1 MKRLFILLFLFISN
15 VVFGQGVSIQSA
27 FGSHMDVAYLNQ
39 VGVSVLRIQLKPAD
53 RVTRTNVTPQLAFN
67 IELGWALRIVD
78 ECNKVG
84 IRPVIAFN
92 DLTLIDSITDE
103 SPIFW
108 TDTNYLINAYKY
120 INLIGK
126 KFANKVYMYEFLG
139 EPPITGSQVEI
150 FYTNALKNIRQY
162 DTTAYFL
169 LTPGVF
175 GLPTN
180 YGKFVPYNIVDDKL
194 AYNTHMY
201 LPFAYT
207 HQGLDVRPKGV
218 EYPSSTFNKD
228 TLVKRLKTVYD
239 WSNKYGYPIFL
250 GEFNATRWSK
260 NSDLYVNDVIE
271 SAIQYKF
278 LWCYFA
284 FKPNFKFWNPYYDIG
299 NPTAKPANYYLKYI
313 GPDTQHWLMLQ
324 YYFKQ
329 R

>member
-1 MKRLFILLFLFISN
+1 MKYFYTLLLSLICSL
-15 VVFGQGVSIQSA
+15 GYSQGVSIQSQY
-27 FGSHMDVAYLNQ
+27 GSHMDVAYLNQ
-39 VGVSVLRIQLKPAD
+39 VGVSVLRIQIKPAD
-53 RVTRTNVTPQLAFN
+53 RVKRSGVTPQLAFN

-84 IRPVIAFN
+84 IKPIIAFN
-92 DLTLIDSITDE
+92 DLTLVDSVTDE

-120 INLIGK
+120 VGLIGK

-139 EPPITGSQVEI
+139 EPPITGTQVET
-150 FYTNALKNIRQY
+150 FYVNALKNIRQY

-201 LPFAYT
+201 LPFNYT
-207 HQGLDVRPKGV
+207 HQGLDVRPQGID
-218 EYPSSTFNKD
+218 YPSPTFNKD
-228 TLVKRLKTVYD
+228 TLIKRLKTVSD
-239 WSNKYGYPIFL
+239 WSIQYGYPIFL

-260 NSDLYVNDVIE
+260 NADIYVNDVIE
-271 SAIQYKF
+271 AAKHYNF
-278 LWCYFA
+278 VWCYFA
-284 FKPNFKFWNPYYDIG
+284 FKPNFKFWNPYYEIG
-299 NPTAKPANYYLKYI
+299 NPTANPKYYYLKYV
-313 GPDTQHWLMLQ
+313 GQDTQQWLMLQ
-324 YYFKQ
+324 YHFK
-329 R
+329 